1 MTWALENAG
10 YLWGL
15 TLRHMWLSA
24 IPIMLGFALALPVGW
39 LAHAVKPLRGLV
51 LGAGS
56 LLYTVPSLP
65 LFVILPTVLG
75 QGYLSSV
82 NAVVALTIY
91 AFAIMVRAVADA
103 LASVPSDVLEAASA
117 TGYGPLQRALR
128 VSLPLAGPVLLANLR
143 VVAVSTVSL
152 LSVAALIGIP
162 NLGMLFTDGF
172 RRQFLAEI
180 VVGMVLI
187 IAVAV
192 LFDRLL
198 ALAGR
203 VLMPWTA
210 LAERESAAADSP
222 AGSAGSPTGEAGAA
236 PAARLG
242 EPKLEVGS

>member
-1 MTWALENAG
+1 MSWALDNVG
-10 YLWGL
+10 YLWAL

-24 IPIMLGFALALPVGW
+24 IPILLGFALALPVGW
-39 LAHAVKPLRGLV
+39 LAHAIKPLRGIV

-75 QGYLSSV
+75 QGYLSSA

-103 LASVPSDVLEAASA
+103 LASVPSDVLDAASA
-117 TGYGPLQRALR
+117 TGYGPMQRALR

-180 VVGMVLI
+180 IVGMVLI

-203 VLMPWTA
+203 ILMPWTGVGE
-210 LAERESAAADSP
+210 AEKADSKTEP
-222 AGSAGSPTGEAGAA
+222 A
-236 PAARLG
+236 PARTSMG
-242 EPKLEVGS
+242 EPKLGVGA